1 MSSSLGDTAA
11 RRRRCFT
18 TVGFTKEPCGDLF
31 IAEALLTQ
39 CLEGAELIERVE
51 CDALDVLGQRIF
63 LGDSAVTYHAWHR
76 RGLGQAL
83 LFDQQFQRAEAAAAG
98 RHLEHAGLVA
108 VGIDDHADAKALQ
121 ERAPGDVFGQLLD
134 RDPGLH
140 APDVR
145 LAQHQLVEWDIA
157 RGS

>member
-1 MSSSLGDTAA
+1 MSRSFGDTAA

-18 TVGFTKEPCGDLF
+18 TGRVHEEPCGDLF

-51 CDALDVLGQRIF
+51 RDALDVLGQRIL
-63 LGDSAVTYHAWHR
+63 LGDPTVPHHARHG

-83 LFDQQFQRAEAAAAG
+83 LLDQQFQRPEPASPG

-108 VGIDDHADAKALQ
+108 VGIDDGADAEPL
-121 ERAPGDVFGQLLD
+121 
-134 RDPGLH
+134 
-140 APDVR
+140 
-145 LAQHQLVEWDIA
+145 
-157 RGS
+157 